1 MREKEVKSYKWVA
14 LKESAP
20 KNAVLYIL
28 DPRSKEIELF
38 ITDKNGNPKPVKS
51 HINIREYVKLG
62 NNNAIRVED
71 GQIFVKKYNSDDGFI
86 IVEETADD
94 YKLRLNVD
102 KIELLDNK
110 QNSLETD
117 GTGTKYPTV
126 DAVNEVIQQVRQE
139 IGEAGGDK
147 NFVYDQPTPSSV
159 WVIRHG
165 LGKKVNVTIVDS
177 ANTVV
182 IGQVTIN
189 DGNMVR
195 IEFNASFTG
204 QAILN

>member
-1 MREKEVKSYKWVA
+1 MAKVSKYPTREVSEINRFFRLFGTDDNDSKSPQVNIPVEVLLKYVLDNFSNDGDMVSYLPQTKEEFEKA
-14 LKESAP
+14 IA
-20 KNAVLYIL
+20 
-28 DPRSKEIELF
+28 R
-38 ITDKNGNPKPVKS
+38 
-51 HINIREYVKLG
+51 INIG
-62 NNNAIRVED
+62 ATS
-71 GQIFVKKYNSDDGFI
+71 SDEVLNI
-86 IVEETADD
+86 INDHVPEI
-94 YKLRLNVD
+94 
-102 KIELLDNK
+102 IELLGYEKLINK
-110 QNSLETD
+110 QNDLNPD

>member
-1 MREKEVKSYKWVA
+1 MAKVSKYPTREVSEINRFFRLFGTDDNDSKSPQVNIPVEVLLKYVLDNFSNDGDMVSYLPQTKEEFEKA
-14 LKESAP
+14 IA
-20 KNAVLYIL
+20 
-28 DPRSKEIELF
+28 R
-38 ITDKNGNPKPVKS
+38 
-51 HINIREYVKLG
+51 INIG
-62 NNNAIRVED
+62 ATS
-71 GQIFVKKYNSDDGFI
+71 SDEVLNI
-86 IVEETADD
+86 INDHVPEI
-94 YKLRLNVD
+94 
-102 KIELLDNK
+102 IELLGYEKLINK
-110 QNSLETD
+110 QNDLNPD

-139 IGEAGGDK
+139 IGEVGGDK